1 METKFREPP
10 LKTLKYVHSC
20 RYISP
25 SPPLVNSSYTR
36 DYFRVNSPLRCKETK
51 IEVERGSPRSPP
63 SVKFWEGLMLEW
75 RPNLEPAWCPLPS
88 KQTLKI
94 ETKFRDPPLKYV
106 NPCRYKSPPPQLKS
120 YKECA
125 GGGGVTKIPYI
136 KWLAMNWF
144 HSNGIFRRINSVYIL
159 TIMHILCMWD
169 IELYCS
175 WTQHIYDHQYHS

>member
-94 ETKFRDPPLKYV
+94 ETKFRDTPSDMLIHV
-106 NPCRYKSPPPQLKS
+106 DISPPPSTQIIQGV
-120 YKECA
+120 CRR
-125 GGGGVTKIPYI
+125 GGGTKMPYI
-136 KWLAMNWF
+136 EWLAMNWF

-175 WTQHIYDHQYHS
+175 WIQHIYDHQYHS

>member
-1 METKFREPP
+1 MHSSMLKPSIPP
-10 LKTLKYVHSC
+10 PSPWACIVPPPLQTNPRYGDQIQRNPSLKTLKYVHSC

-94 ETKFRDPPLKYV
+94 ETKFRDPPSNMLIHV
-106 NPCRYKSPPPQLKS
+106 DISPSPPLNS
-120 YKECA
+120 NHTRSVRE
-125 GGGGVTKIPYI
+125 GGG
-136 KWLAMNWF
+136 
-144 HSNGIFRRINSVYIL
+144 H
-159 TIMHILCMWD
+159 
-169 IELYCS
+169 
-175 WTQHIYDHQYHS
+175 

>member
-1 METKFREPP
+1 VQRDKNRGGEGKPKITPLSQILGGVNVGMKTKSWASVVPPP
-10 LKTLKYVHSC
+10 LQTNPKNWDQIQRPPSNMLIHVD
-20 RYISP
+20 ISP
-25 SPPLVNSSYTR
+25 
-36 DYFRVNSPLRCKETK
+36 
-51 IEVERGSPRSPP
+51 
-63 SVKFWEGLMLEW
+63 
-75 RPNLEPAWCPLPS
+75 
-88 KQTLKI
+88 
-94 ETKFRDPPLKYV
+94 
-106 NPCRYKSPPPQLKS
+106 SPPPQLKS

-144 HSNGIFRRINSVYIL
+144 HSNGIFLRINSVYIL